1 MRSKRILCSFFTALV
16 VASSSVFLFGGVA
29 HAEELNQP
37 RSLSDNEQIIQQQSQ
52 EVTQKAT
59 LIQDTKTEIG
69 NLEVKKQN
77 LSQQLEDAKKDIAN
91 LNQQLADKK
100 AAAAAEQKRLDDIKN
115 MFVHVTRYAGGSEGN
130 LYTPGNCTWYV
141 KNRRPDLPNNL
152 GNADTWFYRAQAQGW
167 NVGYTAKK
175 GAAAQTKAGMH
186 VVYIEGVSLDGST
199 VTLSEMNAFGL
210 YSMNTRTA
218 PASDFL
224 YIYELN

>member
-1 MRSKRILCSFFTALV
+1 MRKFLKSFLLSILII
-16 VASSSVFLFGGVA
+16 SSFGGVA
-29 HAEELNQP
+29 HAEEAP
-37 RSLSDNEQIIQQQSQ
+37 RPLAENDQIILQQSQQVEQKATVLQNTSQEIQTLELKKQSLSDQ
-52 EVTQKAT
+52 
-59 LIQDTKTEIG
+59 LKTEQKTIED
-69 NLEVKKQN
+69 LKQ
-77 LSQQLEDAKKDIAN
+77 KI
-91 LNQQLADKK
+91 ADKK
-100 AAAAAEQKRLDDIKN
+100 AAAEAEQKRLDEIKN
-115 MFVHVTRYAGGSEGN
+115 MFVHINRYADGSAGN

-199 VTLSEMNAFGL
+199 VTLSEMNVRGL